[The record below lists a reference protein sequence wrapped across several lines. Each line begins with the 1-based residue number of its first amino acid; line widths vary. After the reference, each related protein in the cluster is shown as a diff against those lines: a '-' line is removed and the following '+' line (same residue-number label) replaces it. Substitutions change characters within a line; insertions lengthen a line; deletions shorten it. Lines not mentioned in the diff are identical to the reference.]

1 MGKTYKYRFN
11 KDEHIFSQS
20 KKKKDDSMKGIE
32 LLNNPFLNKGT
43 AFTNE
48 ERKQLG
54 LEGLLPANVRTLEE
68 QTEQCYEQFKAKQT
82 DFEKRLF

>member
-1 MGKTYKYRFN
+1 
-11 KDEHIFSQS
+11 
-20 KKKKDDSMKGIE
+20 MKGIE

-54 LEGLLPANVRTLEE
+54 LEGYYLRM
-68 QTEQCYEQFKAKQT
+68 
-82 DFEKRLF
+82 FEL

>member
-1 MGKTYKYRFN
+1 
-11 KDEHIFSQS
+11 
-20 KKKKDDSMKGIE
+20 MKGIE

-54 LEGLLPANVRTLEE
+54 LEGLLPANVRTLE
-68 QTEQCYEQFKAKQT
+68 QQAEQCYEQFKAKC
-82 DFEKRLF
+82 KWRL

>member
-1 MGKTYKYRFN
+1 
-11 KDEHIFSQS
+11 
-20 KKKKDDSMKGIE
+20 MKGIE

-54 LEGLLPANVRTLEE
+54 LEGLLPANVRTLAGS
-68 QTEQCYEQFKAKQT
+68 KLNNVMNNLKQNKLILRN
-82 DFEKRLF
+82 DCF

>member
-1 MGKTYKYRFN
+1 
-11 KDEHIFSQS
+11 
-20 KKKKDDSMKGIE
+20 MKGIE

-54 LEGLLPANVRTLEE
+54 LEGLLPANVRTLE
-68 QTEQCYEQFKAKQT
+68 QQAEQCYNNSRRNKPILRNVYF
-82 DFEKRLF
+82 

>member
-1 MGKTYKYRFN
+1 
-11 KDEHIFSQS
+11 
-20 KKKKDDSMKGIE
+20 MKGIE

-54 LEGLLPANVRTLEE
+54 LKVYYLRM
-68 QTEQCYEQFKAKQT
+68 
-82 DFEKRLF
+82 FEL

>member
-1 MGKTYKYRFN
+1 
-11 KDEHIFSQS
+11 
-20 KKKKDDSMKGIE
+20 MKGIE

-54 LEGLLPANVRTLEE
+54 LEGLLPVNVRTLE
-68 QTEQCYEQFKAKQT
+68 QQVEQCMNNSRRNKPILRNVYF
-82 DFEKRLF
+82 

>member
-1 MGKTYKYRFN
+1 
-11 KDEHIFSQS
+11 
-20 KKKKDDSMKGIE
+20 MKGIE

-54 LEGLLPANVRTLEE
+54 LEGLLPANVRTLE
-68 QTEQCYEQFKAKQT
+68 QQAEQCYE
-82 DFEKRLF
+82 

>member
-1 MGKTYKYRFN
+1 
-11 KDEHIFSQS
+11 
-20 KKKKDDSMKGIE
+20 MKGIE

-54 LEGLLPANVRTLEE
+54 LEGLLPANVRTLEQQAE
-68 QTEQCYEQFKAKQT
+68 
-82 DFEKRLF
+82 